1 METDTLRSSERGES
15 LMELPSVQNVS
26 SVFSGSWGGESLPP
40 DYAVVVHS
48 ALHSSAAHLERC
60 YVKEMESI
68 AEP

>member
-15 LMELPSVQNVS
+15 LMELP